1 MSNIVL
7 FDPGNQPPMSA
18 RRLILSL
25 MNAIGTR
32 RMSIARLIAAGRIFE
47 FEDSAIRMAATRLT
61 KDDLLESPER
71 GFYVSGPKARAL
83 RDQVRGWRNVRD
95 RIKPWKGGWIA
106 APTGNLGR
114 TDRKQLRERS
124 QALRLYGFAEAE
136 PDFWVRPDN
145 LAADLAA
152 LRGELVNIGLDDAAM
167 LLEIGDY
174 RGNGDVDFSTL
185 WDGEKLERNYGAA
198 LEAMRESNARVG
210 HISSAEAARET
221 VLLGQAVIRLIN
233 LDPLLPDQM
242 TDGALMA
249 AMVDVMKEYDAL
261 GRHCW
266 REYYREAASAH
277 SRFD

>member
-1 MSNIVL
+1 
-7 FDPGNQPPMSA
+7 MSA

-32 RMSIARLIAAGRIFE
+32 RMSIARLIAAGRIFDI
-47 FEDSAIRMAATRLT
+47 EDSAIRMAATRLV
-61 KDDLLESPER
+61 KDDLLESLER
-71 GFYVSGPKARAL
+71 GFYATGPKSRAL

-95 RIKPWKGGWIA
+95 RIRPWKGGWIA

-114 TDRKQLRERS
+114 TDRKQLRERT

-152 LRGELVNIGLDDAAM
+152 LRGELVNIGLDDGAM
-167 LLEIGDY
+167 LLELTGYI
-174 RGNGDVDFSTL
+174 GNGDIDFATL

-198 LEAMRESNARVG
+198 LEAMRESSARIGRV
-210 HISSAEAARET
+210 SSAEAARET
-221 VLLGQAVIRLIN
+221 LLLGQAVIRLIN

-249 AMVDVMKEYDAL
+249 AMIDAMKDYDAL
-261 GRHCW
+261 GKQCW
-266 REYYREAASAH
+266 REYYREAASAD